1 MNTYWGLDKPQ
12 ALPPNFVVTGPISKP
27 IENLLDQ
34 LKIKDL
40 ELSDWLDEA
49 HAQNKD
55 VIYVSIGTEC
65 TW

>member
-27 IENLLDQ
+27 IENLLGQ

-49 HAQNKD
+49 HAQN
-55 VIYVSIGTEC
+55 
-65 TW
+65 